1 MASASVLDS
10 FVYADRSAAA
20 YRRASGAPLRFSPQL
35 QGVTDH
41 VDYARRSIDHGT
53 EPREWQDHS
62 GKARG
67 SPGEHPRPGR
77 GAGGGLHSTL
87 PPRGGL
93 PTTPSLVSPF
103 PAEVERGRFCLRG
116 GRGQRTAP
124 ADVSVVA
131 GLRVWGHGVGMG
143 PGLWL
148 SLSPLT

>member
-1 MASASVLDS
+1 MRVVQSITARSHANGKITRAKRAVPLESIRGLGGVVL
-10 FVYADRSAAA
+10 
-20 YRRASGAPLRFSPQL
+20 
-35 QGVTDH
+35 
-41 VDYARRSIDHGT
+41 
-53 EPREWQDHS
+53 E
-62 GKARG
+62 
-67 SPGEHPRPGR
+67 
-77 GAGGGLHSTL
+77 GGLHSTL

-93 PTTPSLVSPF
+93 PTTPSLASPF

-116 GRGQRTAP
+116 GRGQRTVA

>member
-1 MASASVLDS
+1 MRVVQSITARSHANGKITRAKRAVPLESIRGLGGVL
-10 FVYADRSAAA
+10 
-20 YRRASGAPLRFSPQL
+20 
-35 QGVTDH
+35 
-41 VDYARRSIDHGT
+41 
-53 EPREWQDHS
+53 
-62 GKARG
+62 
-67 SPGEHPRPGR
+67 
-77 GAGGGLHSTL
+77 GGGLRSTP

-93 PTTPSLVSPF
+93 PTAPSLASPF